1 MLRKIICSLVFILLC
16 SSYLNSQRFEKPS
29 TSDQNKYLSSVYAEF
44 GGAGVLLSINY
55 DLIIN
60 ETSVIRLGATPTI
73 LADPNSNNQKNIY
86 NDEDFRIT
94 GVASYSYLFGKNKIR
109 FEAGTGIA
117 FGDRISYSDKP
128 GPPALFLNFGF
139 RFISFE
145 SKGLVFKTSFTPFIK
160 DQQFIPWGGISI
172 GYSFNNQI

>member
-1 MLRKIICSLVFILLC
+1 MIKKIICLFIFALLC
-16 SSYLNSQRFEKPS
+16 SSYLHSQKFEKPS

-73 LADPNSNNQKNIY
+73 LADPNSNNQNNIY

-109 FEAGTGIA
+109 LETGAGIA

-139 RFISFE
+139 RFVSFE
-145 SKGLVFKTSFTPFIK
+145 SKGMVLKASFTPFIK
-160 DQQFIPWGGISI
+160 NQQLIPWGGISI
-172 GYSFNNQI
+172 GYSFNNQF